1 MMQPDRELERELRE
15 LGSRIEYPPTPN
27 LPRAV
32 RSRLEEETER
42 TPRRGRFWPALP
54 GLRPAAA
61 AAAVVVI
68 IVALSPAVRTTV
80 AGWFV
85 SGPGAGSGGEA
96 ARAPSTEQAAPHAG
110 SVKPSGGG
118 SLMPSAGGPRPL
130 GEELGFGNRI
140 SLREARRVA
149 ADELLLP
156 QMPKLGK
163 PDEVYASGPSRN
175 GGIVL
180 VYRARG
186 GLPPL
191 GDTGIGL
198 VLTELPGEVEAA
210 YLAGGADAGIEEVSV
225 GGERG
230 YWVPAG
236 SRHSSPVKRTGDLPG
251 SVLFWEQGGL
261 ALRLEADISKQEAI
275 HIAESVR

>member
-1 MMQPDRELERELRE
+1 MMQPDRELERELGE

-32 RSRLEEETER
+32 RSQLEEETER
-42 TPRRGRFWPALP
+42 TPRRFWPALP
-54 GLRPAAA
+54 GLGRAAA
-61 AAAVVVI
+61 AASVVLI
-68 IVALSPAVRTTV
+68 IIALSPAVRTTV

-85 SGPGAGSGGEA
+85 SGQGAGSGGEA
-96 ARAPSTEQAAPHAG
+96 VRAPSTEQAAQDESHAG
-110 SVKPSGGG
+110 AVKPSGGG
-118 SLMPSAGGPRPL
+118 SLMPPAGEG
-130 GEELGFGNRI
+130 LGFGDRI

-156 QMPKLGK
+156 QMPKLGR

-175 GGIVL
+175 GGVVL

-191 GDTGIGL
+191 GGTGIGL
-198 VLTELPGEVEAA
+198 VLTELPGEVEAE
-210 YLAGGADAGIEEVSV
+210 YLARGAGIEDVSV

-236 SRHSSPVKRTGDLPG
+236 HRHSSPVKRTDDLPG
-251 SVLFWEQGGL
+251 SVLLWEQGGL

-275 HIAESVR
+275 SIAESVR

>member
-1 MMQPDRELERELRE
+1 MQPDRELERELGE

-32 RSRLEEETER
+32 RSRLDEETGR
-42 TPRRGRFWPALP
+42 TPRRFWPALP
-54 GLRPAAA
+54 GLGRAAA
-61 AAAVVVI
+61 AAAVVLI
-68 IVALSPAVRTTV
+68 IVALSPAMRATV

-85 SGPGAGSGGEA
+85 SGQGAGSGGEA
-96 ARAPSTEQAAPHAG
+96 VRAPSTDEAAPHGEA
-110 SVKPSGGG
+110 VKPSGGG
-118 SLMPSAGGPRPL
+118 SLMPSAGEG
-130 GEELGFGNRI
+130 LGFGDRI
-140 SLREARRVA
+140 SLRDARRVA

-156 QMPKLGK
+156 RTPKLGK

-175 GGIVL
+175 GGVVL

-198 VLTELPGEVEAA
+198 ILTELPGEVEAA
-210 YLAGGADAGIEEVSV
+210 YLAGGAGAGIEEVSV

-236 SRHSSPVKRTGDLPG
+236 RRHSSPVKRTDDLPG
-251 SVLFWEQGGL
+251 SVLLWKQGGL